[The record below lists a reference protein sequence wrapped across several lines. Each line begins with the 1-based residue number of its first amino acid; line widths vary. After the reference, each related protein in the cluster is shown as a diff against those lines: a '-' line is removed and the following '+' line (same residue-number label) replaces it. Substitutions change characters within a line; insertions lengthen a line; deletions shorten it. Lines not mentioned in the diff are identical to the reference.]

1 MSALAILKAARA
13 AGIELALDGED
24 LVLEAP
30 SQPPRAVLDLLAR
43 HKASIVRLLRP
54 AKVDGSIRHSERLF
68 EQRAGI
74 IEYDRL
80 APRIWAEALA
90 RLDLAQPP
98 GDVPPKSW
106 LRFKAD
112 CSNFLDL
119 GWALRAAE
127 LGWTAFDLFGC
138 DRFKPFARV
147 GRCGLLWLLNGRQLR
162 ILTTDTAV
170 ITTTNNRSLTFYR
183 RQYEPGQVLAWEFVP

>member
-1 MSALAILKAARA
+1 MRIRCLHRSDAPYAPYAVIGARPNGAAPKWRARVEGADMSALAILKAARA

-112 CSNFLDL
+112 CSNFL
-119 GWALRAAE
+119 
-127 LGWTAFDLFGC
+127 
-138 DRFKPFARV
+138 
-147 GRCGLLWLLNGRQLR
+147 
-162 ILTTDTAV
+162 
-170 ITTTNNRSLTFYR
+170 
-183 RQYEPGQVLAWEFVP
+183 